1 MCDPTPR
8 QDTRDSWVE
17 IPDVSGLSGIGDIWR
32 GLYSPV
38 TEGKYT
44 ATKMSTKDGA
54 TFTINVAEDVN
65 ITAPAAGEINTSHYA
80 CDGGST
86 MEYLITWSDGNVY
99 TMTISGAKCWYC
111 CAHKSVPEGESYTA
125 TTSDSLKGKAMRA
138 GDVLCVGK
146 EGTTISIVRTNT

>member
-1 MCDPTPR
+1 
-8 QDTRDSWVE
+8 
-17 IPDVSGLSGIGDIWR
+17 
-32 GLYSPV
+32 
-38 TEGKYT
+38 
-44 ATKMSTKDGA
+44 MSTKDGA